1 MRLGYA
7 YLRRRI
13 SVYKNQLVCCQDR
26 LFSRLRG
33 KKWTRQL
40 HGRSTRSFGGRWT
53 ASISG
58 SAGAWTRWK
67 KRQKQ
72 IGSLVLSVER
82 LAVSMEN
89 MNRSLAEQGD
99 KLEALEN
106 RDGELWR
113 KVTGYIVTTIIGL
126 VLGFVFRQIG
136 M

>member
-1 MRLGYA
+1 MDTPITRA
-7 YLRRRI
+7 EHEEFRRTMDSEHKRI
-13 SVYKNQLVCCQDR
+13 SRR
-26 LFSRLRG
+26 LDTLEET
-33 KKWTRQL
+33 K
-40 HGRSTRSFGGRWT
+40 
-53 ASISG
+53 
-58 SAGAWTRWK
+58 
-67 KRQKQ
+67 KQ

>member
-1 MRLGYA
+1 MDTPITRA
-7 YLRRRI
+7 EHEEFRRTMDSEHKR
-13 SVYKNQLVCCQDR
+13 
-26 LFSRLRG
+26 
-33 KKWTRQL
+33 
-40 HGRSTRSFGGRWT
+40 
-53 ASISG
+53 

-67 KRQKQ
+67 KLTKQ

-99 KLEALEN
+99 KLEILEN

-126 VLGFVFRQIG
+126 VLGFIFRQIG